1 MKNKGFTLVE
11 MLAAIVI
18 LSILIAIIVINFS
31 NIFSSTQDKVY
42 KTYETSMKDATIEY
56 IIDSGEMPTRTTP
69 MTISLKYL
77 VGDEARVNPKTGMAE
92 KAKPAYLDHFHNPR
106 SSDDCSTSSYVEVS
120 YDDSRERTDSEGHT
134 DNNKNFKYKVCL
146 ICTTDYRSEGCN

>member
-42 KTYETSMKDATIEY
+42 KTYEKFGSKSKSKSGFRSV
-56 IIDSGEMPTRTTP
+56 IDRSYPNIP
-69 MTISLKYL
+69 MYSKIK
-77 VGDEARVNPKTGMAE
+77 K
-92 KAKPAYLDHFHNPR
+92 K
-106 SSDDCSTSSYVEVS
+106 
-120 YDDSRERTDSEGHT
+120 
-134 DNNKNFKYKVCL
+134 
-146 ICTTDYRSEGCN
+146 